1 MAAAYVQPGARVLD
15 LGCGAMTLERYLP
28 PACTYQPCDLIAR
41 DDRTLVCDFNA
52 GEFPDGAECDI
63 VFALGL
69 LEHLA
74 DLPAFLSK
82 LRTLGKPVIFSY
94 SVAESGPQDRTAL
107 GWANHHRHD
116 EILGL
121 FDAAGLPVYL
131 GTRLDHGQILGR
143 AEPKPLSSADA
154 GLDAAAT
161 ALGRLAARMLPAHAE
176 VLDIGHQAG
185 LVGPFRPM
193 GCSFLP
199 AREIPDRTSADIVL
213 MLEAHRGSV
222 DDVAGAARRL
232 GKPLICT
239 WPAES
244 PGVPNLTALQPAM
257 KQAGF
262 SLRCAE
268 QATSSLSLLK
278 WEPEDASARAF
289 GPAPVKQVLVMS
301 HFNSANFGDRLGYHI
316 ITSLLPA
323 NAQVTFGSFEP
334 WRVPDREYDLLILGI
349 GTSLLVKDARDP
361 RFIELLDRT
370 PKVVGIFGTQFRYQY
385 RHPLGVEAL
394 DRILSKATTW
404 WARYEED
411 VLAFG
416 KGRTNVR
423 HLGDWLIS
431 AFAMTTPSLDKS
443 LTIPYEV
450 PSELSLDRMIQKIQS
465 YREVESGR
473 LHPFLCAL
481 ASAERATFREQTSA
495 EESHQES
502 GKFRS
507 LLYDIFGQAFEAGQ
521 AFRVDHDAVRR
532 YKDKVDANMQELRAE
547 LHRLLA

>member
-1 MAAAYVQPGARVLD
+1 MAAAYVPAGARVLD
-15 LGCGAMTLERYLP
+15 LGCGAMILERYLP
-28 PACTYQPCDLIAR
+28 AGCTYQPCDMVAH

-74 DLPAFLSK
+74 DLPAFLAR
-82 LRTLGKPVIFSY
+82 LRALGKPVIFSY
-94 SVAESGPQDRTAL
+94 SVAESGPQDRSAL
-107 GWANHHRHD
+107 GWVNHHKHD

-143 AEPKPLSSADA
+143 AEPKPLASAGA

-176 VLDIGHQAG
+176 VLDIGDRAG
-185 LVGPFRPM
+185 LVSPFRPM
-193 GCSFLP
+193 GCSFVS

-213 MLEAHRGSV
+213 MLEAHRANV
-222 DDVAGAARRL
+222 ADVVAAAGTL

-244 PGVPNLTALQPAM
+244 PGIPNMSALEPAM

-262 SLRCAE
+262 SLQCAE
-268 QATSSLSLLK
+268 QAAPSLSLLK
-278 WEPEDASARAF
+278 WVPADASARAF
-289 GPAPVKQVLVMS
+289 GQAPVKRVLVMS

-323 NAQVTFGSFEP
+323 NAQVSFGRFDP
-334 WRVPDREYDLLILGI
+334 WRAPEGDYDLLILGI

-361 RFIELLDRT
+361 RFVELLERT

-394 DRILSKATTW
+394 ERILSKATTW

-416 KGRTNVR
+416 KGRANVR

-431 AFAMTTPSLDKS
+431 AFAMTTPSVDKS

-481 ASAERATFREQTSA
+481 TSAERVTFQEQTSA

-521 AFRVDHDAVRR
+521 AFRVDHAAVRR
-532 YKDKVDANMQELRAE
+532 YKDKVDTNIQDLRAE